1 MTAGTRLRT
10 AAPALV
16 TAIAVA
22 AAAVVWHHLP
32 EPLDVYG
39 PLDVPGAMGE
49 RVSGRAIEMTVTG
62 VRIGPRAQ
70 RPSKPPVPAVGEWV
84 VVDAELSATSEFVKP
99 NADLRV
105 GPNTYIPSDRF
116 LPTPLGT
123 ELAPEIEQR
132 GSWVFDVAPD
142 LLDGSV
148 PVTLRVSQGDGRLD
162 SRLVVSIPITD
173 ARHDDP
179 VALQPVRVGS

>member
-1 MTAGTRLRT
+1 MTAGARLRR
-10 AAPALV
+10 AVPALV
-16 TAIAVA
+16 TGAAVA

-32 EPLDVYG
+32 GPVDVYG
-39 PLDVPGAMGE
+39 PLDVPGTMGQ

-62 VRIGPRAQ
+62 VRIGPQAN

-84 VVDAELSATSEFVKP
+84 VVDAELTAMSEPVKA

-123 ELAPEIEQR
+123 ALAPGIEQR

-142 LLDGSV
+142 LLDGAV
-148 PVTLRVSQGDGRLD
+148 PVTLRVWQGDGRLD

-173 ARHDDP
+173 ARHQDP
-179 VALQPVRVGS
+179 VALEPVRLGS